1 MDHEREPLIARPT
14 VTLVR
19 HGQTEWSESRQH
31 TGRTDIPLTDLG
43 RRQAASLGG
52 MLTADEFSLVLSSPL
67 SRAWETMAAAG
78 FDGVGVANDDL
89 LEWDYGEYEGR
100 TTEKIR
106 VDIPDWSVWTHQ
118 IGGGE
123 SVEDVGRRA
132 DRVIDFA
139 LEADGAVLIFAHAH
153 ILRVMAARWIGLG
166 AAGGRSLTLGTA
178 TVSTLG
184 WERENRVIRTWN
196 VACHLGSEEVPS

>member
-1 MDHEREPLIARPT
+1 MTRPT

-19 HGQTEWSESRQH
+19 HGQTEWSKSRQH
-31 TGRTDIPLTDLG
+31 TGRTDIPLTELG
-43 RRQAASLGG
+43 RRQAAALGG

-67 SRAWETMAAAG
+67 SRAWETMVGAG

-89 LEWDYGEYEGR
+89 LEWDYGEYEAR
-100 TTEKIR
+100 TTKKIR
-106 VDIPDWSVWTHQ
+106 EEIPEWSVWTHP

-123 SVEDVGRRA
+123 SVDDVGRRA
-132 DRVIDFA
+132 DRVIEFVD
-139 LEADGAVLIFAHAH
+139 EADGAVLVFAHAH
-153 ILRVMAARWIGLG
+153 ILRVIAARWIGLG
-166 AAGGRSLTLGTA
+166 AVGGRSIALDTA

-196 VACHLGSEEVPS
+196 IACHLRGEESPT